1 MFLDR
6 VKIYIKAGQG
16 GNGKTSFHTEKYVRK
31 GGPDGGDG
39 GNGGDIVFVAD
50 SGLDS
55 LIDFRFT
62 KHYKAEDGNNGESG
76 QRTGKSGKHL
86 EIKVPCGTVIKDA
99 ETEKIIADL
108 YEDGQSIVVLKGG
121 LGGKGNA
128 RFKTSKR
135 QAPAFSQTGQLTEQ
149 KTVILELKTIADVGL
164 VGFPNVGKSTL
175 LSMMTNARPKIA
187 NYHFTTLAPN
197 IGVARVYN
205 KSFVIADIP
214 GLIEGASEGV
224 GLGHY
229 FLRHVER
236 TRLLLH
242 VVDISGSE
250 ERDPYSDFQIV
261 NKELKKY
268 GKEVSCLPQI
278 IVLNKCDLA
287 TEEQIK
293 KFKAK
298 VNRLKTKYQI
308 IEVTAVIGENLEE
321 LLKAISHKLDEL
333 PPKKPLEFEPFVY
346 TRPDETRYEISREDD
361 GAYVL
366 SGGFI
371 DELIR
376 NVVVSDY
383 TSFAYFQKVL
393 KEKGIMKELKRR
405 GLKDGSIIR
414 VKDMDFEYYDGE
426 QE

>member
-16 GNGKTSFHTEKYVRK
+16 GNGKTSFHTEKFVRK

-50 SGLDS
+50 KSLDS

-62 KHYKAEDGNNGESG
+62 KHFRAEDGRNGGSAKM
-76 QRTGKSGKHL
+76 TGKSGNDL
-86 EIKVPCGTVIKDA
+86 IIKVPLGTVIKDA
-99 ETEKIIADL
+99 ESERIIADMC
-108 YEDGQSIVVLKGG
+108 EEGQSIVVLKGG
-121 LGGKGNA
+121 EGGKGNA
-128 RFKTSKR
+128 RFKTSRR
-135 QAPAFSQTGQLTEQ
+135 QAPNFSQTGQLTEQ
-149 KTVILELKTIADVGL
+149 KTVLLELKTIADVGL

-175 LSMMTNARPKIA
+175 LSMLTSARPKIA
-187 NYHFTTLAPN
+187 NYHFTTLTPN

-242 VVDISGSE
+242 VIDVAGTED
-250 ERDPYSDFQIV
+250 RDPYSDFQII

-268 GKEVSCLPQI
+268 GESVSEIPQI
-278 IVLNKCDLA
+278 LVLNKCDVA
-287 TEEQIK
+287 TEEQKVAFK
-293 KFKAK
+293 KK
-298 VNRLKTKYQI
+298 VNRLKTKYQMV
-308 IEVTAVIGENLEE
+308 EVSAATGANLEE
-321 LLKAISHKLDEL
+321 LLKVVSQKLDEL
-333 PPKKPLEFEPFVY
+333 PPKKALEFEPFVY
-346 TRPDETRYEISREDD
+346 QRPDENKYEITRDDD
-361 GAYVL
+361 GAFVL

-383 TSFAYFQKVL
+383 TSFAYFQKTL
-393 KEKGIMKELKRR
+393 KDKGIMRELKRR
-405 GLKDGSIIR
+405 GLVDGSIIR
-414 VKDMDFEYYDGE
+414 VKDMDFEFYGDE
-426 QE
+426 E